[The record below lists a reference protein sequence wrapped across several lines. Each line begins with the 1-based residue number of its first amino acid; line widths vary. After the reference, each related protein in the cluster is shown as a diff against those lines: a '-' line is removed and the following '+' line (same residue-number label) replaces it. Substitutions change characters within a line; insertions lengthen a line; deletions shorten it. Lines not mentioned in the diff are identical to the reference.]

1 MKKIVIV
8 GGGIIGLLSALVS
21 AKHNHK
27 VIILNE
33 RKTPPKIPYLERYF
47 AINLLSKHVLMN
59 LGIWNG
65 ISQKCI
71 NPFNKIIAWDSVA
84 KSVVTFNSQSISY
97 DYLGYVIKESEMIK
111 SLLDAIKQKQNIIY
125 KKNVILNDIQDK
137 PNNYSITYNNEK
149 LNFDVLIAA
158 DGKLSKVVKI
168 LKLDNNLRS
177 YNQDALVMNVKFA
190 YRDAEKIS
198 YQRFN
203 NGDVQG
209 LLPIGDN
216 TYNLIWSTSHSNSE
230 KLIKL
235 HKKDLIKILN
245 QDLSS
250 YISEVSSVSKI
261 SKFPLTHSHLKSN
274 VIGNIIFIGDAA
286 HTIHPLA
293 GLGLNMGI
301 QDVFVLDISL
311 EKSSESP
318 NHMDSNFLRYYG
330 ELCNTQ
336 NKKIMNT
343 INFLKKFYETTFIPS
358 VIKKSLVGIFND
370 NALLKSRIIQE
381 ATGIYTLRNLSSR
394 NYYQTHY

>member
-33 RKTPPKIPYLERYF
+33 KKPLPKIPYLERYF

-65 ISQKCI
+65 INQKCI

-149 LNFDVLIAA
+149 LNFDLLIAA
-158 DGKLSKVVKI
+158 DGKSSKVVKI

-245 QDLSS
+245 QDLCS
-250 YISEVSSVSKI
+250 YISKVSSVSKI

-274 VIGNIIFIGDAA
+274 VIDNIIFIGDAA

-301 QDVFVLDISL
+301 QDVFVLDLAL

-318 NHMDSNFLRYYG
+318 NHMDFNFMKYYG

-370 NALLKSRIIQE
+370 NTLLKSRIIQE